1 MRQPVLFG
9 LLAMTLLAVLLAGC
23 GGQAQPTS
31 TTTPTPLPAVS
42 TPVPTAPEAV
52 DAWNRI
58 RSAGRMVVGVSADYP
73 PFESYDANFQLDG
86 FDIALIKAIGQKL
99 GVEVEFNDFAFD
111 GLLDAVQLGQADLAI
126 SAIAA
131 TEERRER
138 VDFSD
143 IYFISHGVAL
153 ANAAAPFDTL
163 ASLEDLR
170 GQRIAVEG
178 GTVFESW
185 ARSNLVQAGIVPEAD
200 LHVYGDVQQAV
211 RDVQRSLVDVVL
223 LDLQPAQAFVQQG
236 GVKIVGEDV
245 ALERFA
251 IALPK
256 GQDALRR
263 VVNKALAE
271 LQGENLIFTLA
282 EQYLD
287 AQPEEIVA
295 VPTPTP
301 EPATPTPVPNVT
313 ATPAPTLPPP
323 AGCID
328 GMAWVADL
336 TYDDQGMAAPP
347 IIPPGQPFVKSWR
360 VRNSGTCTWNNTY
373 FLAFRSG
380 NVPAAQMGGQ
390 PVYVQGTV
398 APGGTY
404 DFSANL
410 TAPTQPGGYQG
421 FWQMRNPNGKA
432 FGETIWVGIRVPAPA
447 QPTPAPTQ
455 TPVPGI
461 TFTANSTNI
470 QQGQCVTISW
480 NAVNVRE
487 VYYYQQ
493 GQDWQNHGVAGQA
506 SHQECPQQT
515 TTYYLRVVMQ
525 DGSVQTRQLTVN
537 VTPVVGAPQ
546 IYSFSASPQGQI
558 LAGQCVT
565 LQWNAGG
572 AAISDVLLSR
582 NRPQAEPLWDGAPY
596 QGSYQDCPP
605 GAGQMTYTL
614 RVTGPGGSSQGSQNV
629 TVVSAQPT
637 ATPAPQP
644 TATPV
649 PQPPTIDAFSVDPQQ
664 ISAGQCVNIFWS
676 FSGTG
681 LAAAQLFRNGEVIGG
696 DLAPSGQQQDCP
708 PVTGIVQYRIQVDSE
723 FAGSAQRTAQVDVA
737 QAPAPEQPPQITSF
751 LADPPQIG
759 LANTCTTLTW
769 SIGGSSIA
777 SVTLTRTDRDGNV
790 VVLAE
795 GDAFSPFQDC
805 ADLSLAGQTL
815 IYTLTV
821 SSEFGGSVSQ
831 DLPVVFAAG

>member
-1 MRQPVLFG
+1 MRRHTIWW
-9 LLAMTLLAVLLAGC
+9 LLALAMLTLALAAC
-23 GGQAQPTS
+23 GGEAQ
-31 TTTPTPLPAVS
+31 TTPTPTHTPSPVAAAATATPAAPAS
-42 TPVPTAPEAV
+42 T
-52 DAWNRI
+52 DAWQRI
-58 RSAGRMVVGVSADYP
+58 RSAGRMIVGVSADYP
-73 PFESYDANFQLDG
+73 PFEFYDANFQLDG

-111 GLLDAVQLGQADLAI
+111 GLLDALQTGQADIAI

-138 VDFSD
+138 ADFSD
-143 IYFISHGVAL
+143 VYFISHGVAL

-185 ARSNLVQAGIVPEAD
+185 ARSNLVQPGIVTEAD
-200 LHVYGDVQQAV
+200 LHVYVDVQQAV
-211 RDVQRSLVDVVL
+211 RDVQRGLVDVAL

-263 VVNKALAE
+263 VVNQALQQA
-271 LQGENLIFTLA
+271 QSENLIFTLA

-287 AQPEEIVA
+287 AQPQDIVA

-301 EPATPTPVPNVT
+301 EPPAPTPIPNATATPVP
-313 ATPAPTLPPP
+313 TLPPPP

-336 TYDDQGMAAPP
+336 TYDDSNMAAPP
-347 IIPPGQPFVKSWR
+347 VIPPGQSFVKSWR
-360 VRNSGTCTWNNTY
+360 VRNSGTCTWNSSY
-373 FLAFRSG
+373 ALSFRNG

-398 APGGTY
+398 APGATY

-410 TAPTQPGGYQG
+410 TAPTQPGSYQG
-421 FWQMRNPNGKA
+421 FWQMRNGQGRA
-432 FGETIWVGIRVPAPA
+432 FGETVWVGIRVPAAA

-461 TFTANSTNI
+461 TFTANTTTI

-480 NAVNVRE
+480 NSVNVQA

-493 GQDWQNHGVAGQA
+493 GQNWQDHGVAGQA

-515 TTYYLRVVMQ
+515 TTYYLRVVMA
-525 DGSVQTRQLTVN
+525 DGSVQTRELTIT
-537 VTPVVGAPQ
+537 VTPAANAPQ
-546 IYSFSASPQGQI
+546 VNSFTANPSGQI
-558 LAGQCVT
+558 QTGQCLT
-565 LQWNAGG
+565 LQWNVTGN
-572 AAISDVLLSR
+572 ISDVLLSR
-582 NRPQAEPLWDGAPY
+582 NNQTLWDGAPY

-605 GAGQMTYTL
+605 GAGQMTYVL
-614 RVTGPGGSSQGSQNV
+614 RVTGPGGNSQASQV
-629 TVVSAQPT
+629 VYVVSVQPT

-644 TATPV
+644 TATPA
-649 PQPPTIDAFSVDPQQ
+649 PQPPTIDAFSVDPGQ
-664 ISAGQCVNIFWS
+664 ITQGQCVNIHWS
-676 FSGTG
+676 FSGSG
-681 LAAAQLFRNGEVIGG
+681 LVAAQLFRNGDVIGA
-696 DLAPSGQQQDCP
+696 DLAPSGLQQDCP
-708 PVTGIVQYRIQVDSE
+708 PAAGSIEYRIQVDSE
-723 FAGSAQRTAQVDVA
+723 FAGSATRSQVVTVT
-737 QAPAPEQPPQITSF
+737 QAEQPPQITSF
-751 LADPPQIG
+751 FADPPQIN
-759 LANTCTTLTW
+759 LPNTCTTLTW
-769 SIGGSSIA
+769 SITGTSIA
-777 SVTLTRTDRDGNV
+777 SVTLTRTDASGNV

-795 GDAFSPFQDC
+795 GDAFSPYQDC
-805 ADLSLAGQTL
+805 VDTGLMGQTL
-815 IYTLTV
+815 IYTLTA
-821 SSEFGGSVSQ
+821 SSEFAGSTQ
-831 DLPVVFAAG
+831 QQLPVPFPNG

>member
-1 MRQPVLFG
+1 MKCKAVAVNLALFALLSL
-9 LLAMTLLAVLLAGC
+9 LLAAC
-23 GGQAQPTS
+23 GGSAQPTP
-31 TTTPTPLPAVS
+31 TTTPTALPAAS
-42 TPVPTAPEAV
+42 TPVATASPPVA
-52 DAWNRI
+52 AWDRI

-86 FDIALIKAIGQKL
+86 FDIALMKAIGQKL

-111 GLLDAVQLGQADLAI
+111 GLLDSVQLGQADLAI

-143 IYFISHGVAL
+143 VYFISHGVAL
-153 ANAAAPFDTL
+153 ANAVAPFDTL

-170 GQRIAVEG
+170 GQRVAVEG
-178 GTVFESW
+178 GTVFQSW
-185 ARSNLVQAGIVPEAD
+185 AESNLVEPGIVPEAD

-211 RDVQRSLVDVVL
+211 RDVQRGLVDVVL
-223 LDLQPAQAFVQQG
+223 LDLQPAQAFMQRG
-236 GVKIVGEDV
+236 GVKIVGQDV

-256 GQDALRR
+256 GQDGLRR
-263 VVNKALAE
+263 AVNNALAE
-271 LQGENLIFTLA
+271 LQGENLILTLA
-282 EQYLD
+282 GQYLD
-287 AQPEEIVA
+287 AQPQEIVA

-301 EPATPTPVPNVT
+301 EPATPTPAPN
-313 ATPAPTLPPP
+313 ATPTAAPTVAPP

-336 TYDDQGMAAPP
+336 NYDDKNMSAPP
-347 IIPPGQPFVKSWR
+347 IIPPGQMFVKSWR
-360 VRNSGTCTWNNTY
+360 LRNSGACTWDNTY
-373 FLAFRSG
+373 FLGYDHG
-380 NVPAAQMGGQ
+380 NVPASSMGGRPARITQ
-390 PVYVQGTV
+390 PVPPGAMVDLSADLV
-398 APGGTY
+398 APT
-404 DFSANL
+404 S
-410 TAPTQPGGYQG
+410 PGGYQG
-421 FWQMRNPNGKA
+421 FWQMRNGQGRA
-432 FGETIWVGIRVPAPA
+432 FGETIWVGVRVPAPN

-461 TFTANSTNI
+461 TFTANTTNI
-470 QQGQCVTISW
+470 QQGQCVTVSW
-480 NAVNVRE
+480 NAVNVQA
-487 VYYYQQ
+487 VYYYQD
-493 GQDWQNHGVAGQA
+493 GQNWQDHGVAGQA

-515 TTYYLRVVMQ
+515 TTYNLRVVMA
-525 DGSVQTRQLTVN
+525 DGSVQTRQLTISVN
-537 VTPVVGAPQ
+537 PVAGAPQ
-546 IYSFSASPQGQI
+546 IYSFTASPQGQI

-565 LQWNAGG
+565 LQWNVGG

-582 NRPQAEPLWDGAPY
+582 NNQPLWDGAPY
-596 QGSYQDCPP
+596 QGSTQDCPP

-614 RVTGPGGSSQGSQNV
+614 RVTGPGGNSQGSQNV

-649 PQPPTIDAFSVDPQQ
+649 PQPPVIDAFSVDPQQ

-681 LAAAQLFRNGEVIGG
+681 LAAAQLFRNGEVIGS

-723 FAGSAQRTAQVDVA
+723 TTGSAQRTAQVTVVQA
-737 QAPAPEQPPQITSF
+737 QAPEQPPQISNF

-769 SIGGSSIA
+769 SISGSSIA

-790 VVLAE
+790 VMLAE

-821 SSEFGGSVSQ
+821 SSEFGGSVRQ
-831 DLPVVFAAG
+831 ELPVVFAAG